1 MSIIVNS
8 ISGVAGTTV
17 DLSSGLSGQSFL
29 AEQPRILNFDP
40 PTNGKKYVSSIILTF
55 NQRIEFSG
63 VGTIYVREGSSSGT
77 IATSFTCG
85 VSAGATISRE
95 TLSINLSEPLSGAG
109 STYYVTLPSVGIAN
123 TYGQYYSGT
132 EDYFFSNEDTDF
144 SSTVGG
150 NIEFIQKSSDS
161 PTGYW
166 KYHIF
171 TSPGILTA
179 TSPTGYA
186 SSVTALLVAGGGGG
200 GGDNSAPVIY
210 GSGGGAGGL
219 LYWDGNINKLRIPSG
234 QYTVTVGYGGTFQ
247 GLPTFDGSNGGDSS
261 LVGSNPF
268 SQYQLLTAS
277 GGGGGGGSAP
287 TSLGGQNGGSGGGR
301 GGLSLADN
309 SVFPFYYGNDGTV
322 FAGPAPSYGGGGG
335 AGAAA
340 TSVIGGNGLLIDTFK
355 ASNIGYAFAGHFPA
369 TILNSATSSPNGVLE
384 GYYGGGGGT
393 DSPPA
398 AIIGGLGNIASIPN
412 TGGGGNGGT
421 VLAPSGTDGSAG
433 IFILRHEYTKN

>member
-1 MSIIVNS
+1 MPNLIVNS

-17 DLSSGLSGQSFL
+17 DLSSGISGQSFVS
-29 AEQPRILNFDP
+29 EQPRVLNFDP

-85 VSAGATISRE
+85 VSAGATISGE
-95 TLSINLSEPLSGAG
+95 TLSINLSEPLSGIG
-109 STYYVTLPSVGIAN
+109 NTYYVTLPSVGIAN

-132 EDYFFSNEDTDF
+132 EDYFFTNEDTDF

-186 SSVTALLVAGGGGG
+186 SSVTALLVGGGGGG
-200 GGDNSAPVIY
+200 GGDNAPPVVI

-219 LYWDGNINKLRIPSG
+219 LYFDGSNKLLIPSG
-234 QYTVTVGYGGTFQ
+234 QYTVTVGYGGTIR
-247 GLPTFDGSNGGDSS
+247 GTPTFDGSNGGDSS

-268 SQYQLLTAS
+268 SQYQLLTAI

-287 TSLGGQNGGSGGGR
+287 TSIGGQPGGSGGGN
-301 GGLSLADN
+301 GGGNGGQGLGSDSGLSY
-309 SVFPFYYGNDGTV
+309 FYGSNGS
-322 FAGPAPSYGGGGG
+322 PAKGGGGG
-335 AGAAA
+335 AGGNGVDSAPAPA
-340 TSVIGGNGLLIDTFK
+340 PASGNGGDGLLINEFT
-355 ASNIGYAFAGHFPA
+355 ASSIGYAFADNFPGTA
-369 TILNSATSSPNGVLE
+369 SRDAVNAGYFAAGGGSEDGTPGLGGDLIGIYNGSGGAGGNTSSGSDGNSGV
-384 GYYGGGGGT
+384 
-393 DSPPA
+393 
-398 AIIGGLGNIASIPN
+398 
-412 TGGGGNGGT
+412 
-421 VLAPSGTDGSAG
+421 
-433 IFILRHEYTKN
+433 FILRYEYTKS